1 MALPTEAYCSV
12 EIVSSEGNIIKN
24 FVHIPSTVEAF
35 EPEEVGVEHLLRE
48 IKDISLDSL
57 SNKVWDWWKLMKKL
71 FVFKKGSE
79 KIEFSERITWK
90 IEDYKELYGRNSSG

>member
-12 EIVSSEGNIIKN
+12 DIVSNEGNVVKN
-24 FVHIPSTVEAF
+24 FVHIPSSVEAF

-57 SNKVWDWWKLMKKL
+57 SNKVKLRQMFIK
-71 FVFKKGSE
+71 FFAGHP
-79 KIEFSERITWK
+79 KIEFFERT
-90 IEDYKELYGRNSSG
+90 S

>member
-1 MALPTEAYCSV
+1 
-12 EIVSSEGNIIKN
+12 
-24 FVHIPSTVEAF
+24 
-35 EPEEVGVEHLLRE
+35 
-48 IKDISLDSL
+48 
-57 SNKVWDWWKLMKKL
+57 MKKL

>member
-12 EIVSSEGNIIKN
+12 EIVSSEGNMIKN

-57 SNKVWDWWKLMKKL
+57 GNKVNLSMFFFFYLMKRSP
-71 FVFKKGSE
+71 KKS
-79 KIEFSERITWK
+79 T
-90 IEDYKELYGRNSSG
+90 L

>member
-12 EIVSSEGNIIKN
+12 EIVSSEGNMIKN

-57 SNKVWDWWKLMKKL
+57 GNKVNLSMFFFFYLIKRSPKKSTL
-71 FVFKKGSE
+71 
-79 KIEFSERITWK
+79 
-90 IEDYKELYGRNSSG
+90 

>member
-48 IKDISLDSL
+48 IKDISFRKEEILT
-57 SNKVWDWWKLMKKL
+57 
-71 FVFKKGSE
+71 KKGVDFVNAEALSVDTVAQVVLTD
-79 KIEFSERITWK
+79 KGEFKYDNLEFIF
-90 IEDYKELYGRNSSG
+90 LY

>member
-12 EIVSSEGNIIKN
+12 QIVDSNGSVVNN

-57 SNKVWDWWKLMKKL
+57 SNRVK
-71 FVFKKGSE
+71 
-79 KIEFSERITWK
+79 
-90 IEDYKELYGRNSSG
+90 